1 MLQLSRVT
9 VGAMVLLAMLV
20 AACAPAPVHNV
31 GDTPVRSNKA
41 NVTEADVAGAIKRA
55 GAGLGW
61 AVLEDGPGKM
71 TATLRLRT
79 HTAVVEIPYD
89 AAKYSIRYK
98 DSQDLRY
105 NAEKGTI
112 HKNYNSW
119 IQNLDSS
126 IQREL
131 AALS

>member
-20 AACAPAPVHNV
+20 AACAPAPVKNV
-31 GDTPVRSNKA
+31 SDTPVRSNKA

-55 GAGLGW
+55 GAALGW
-61 AVLEDGPGKM
+61 AVLDDGRGKM

-105 NAEKGTI
+105 DAEKGTI

-119 IQNLDSS
+119 IQNLDSA